1 MGLFIGIG
9 ALALLN
15 QGSHIRSLHTKRI
28 LRHRDVLA
36 SLQMM

>member
-15 QGSHIRSLHTKRI
+15 QGSHVRLIHTKRI
-28 LRHRDVLA
+28 LRHRDVSA
-36 SLQMM
+36 SLQVM